1 MVSDRE
7 DNVKTVFNFQKH
19 ERDVVRNVWAS
30 EGRVQG
36 LLHPVPQRR
45 CEDRRHRQETQT
57 SGFEKAL
64 LTKVILFRF
73 FKLAFPGLF
82 LFIFVLSANKQYD
95 FYIKSMWKN
104 VLPVS
109 GTGIRTHGFEYMSLL
124 HLTTW
129 PGLPPNYIKVLP

>member
-1 MVSDRE
+1 MGTSY
-7 DNVKTVFNFQKH
+7 FH
-19 ERDVVRNVWAS
+19 L
-30 EGRVQG
+30 GY
-36 LLHPVPQRR
+36 
-45 CEDRRHRQETQT
+45 TQN
-57 SGFEKAL
+57 K
-64 LTKVILFRF
+64 F
-73 FKLAFPGLF
+73 FFIKKWAFPGLF